1 MCVGVYVCVRVCPC
15 ECEAGNIVLCMYVCR
30 CSVCGS
36 LGLAPGRDCEGMNKE
51 NEEVLLFIDVFQIQI
66 QGSQN
71 A

>member
-1 MCVGVYVCVRVCPC
+1 M
-15 ECEAGNIVLCMYVCR
+15 
-30 CSVCGS
+30 CGS

-66 QGSQN
+66 RVSQN

>member
-1 MCVGVYVCVRVCPC
+1 MSVSMCAHVNVRQETLFSV
-15 ECEAGNIVLCMYVCR
+15 CMYVGV
-30 CSVCGS
+30 VCVS

-51 NEEVLLFIDVFQIQI
+51 NEEVLLFIYVFQIQI

>member
-51 NEEVLLFIDVFQIQI
+51 NEGDNGKIQ
-66 QGSQN
+66 QKTHGK
-71 A
+71 AHGMRR